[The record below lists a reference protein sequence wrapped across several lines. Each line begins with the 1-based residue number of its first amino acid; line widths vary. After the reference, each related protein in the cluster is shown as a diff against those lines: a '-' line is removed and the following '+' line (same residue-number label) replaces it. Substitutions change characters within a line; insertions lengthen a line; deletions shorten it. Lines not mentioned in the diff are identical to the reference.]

1 MCCVHTAAAALN
13 GLRGVFPGVKD
24 SGQTPR
30 SPGCSHAVS
39 TSTAR
44 RWHFDRREFSRGLE
58 FSQRPSRQH
67 PHWAFSGPQKR
78 TGDSGGKA
86 AREERERSRFPPRH
100 LNSTAPSA
108 SVGGGQSLR
117 GLSGVRSPLSRVRCL
132 SASSGYLVEVLNEER
147 AAVLGETLLDLSA
160 NLIVSIV
167 EL

>member
-1 MCCVHTAAAALN
+1 MELLLLLLLLCPEAAICCVHTAAAALN

-100 LNSTAPSA
+100 LNSTGPLCRRPPRECGWG
-108 SVGGGQSLR
+108 SVPQGSQRREIAFVTSKVSFSVIWL
-117 GLSGVRSPLSRVRCL
+117 LSGG
-132 SASSGYLVEVLNEER
+132 AQ
-147 AAVLGETLLDLSA
+147 
-160 NLIVSIV
+160 
-167 EL
+167 

>member
-1 MCCVHTAAAALN
+1 MELLLLLLLLCPEAAMCCVHTAAAALN

-78 TGDSGGKA
+78 TGDSGGEGCSGREGKKSFPSPPFKLHGPPLQA
-86 AREERERSRFPPRH
+86 ATTRVW
-100 LNSTAPSA
+100 
-108 SVGGGQSLR
+108 VGVSP
-117 GLSGVRSPLSRVRCL
+117 SGV
-132 SASSGYLVEVLNEER
+132 SA
-147 AAVLGETLLDLSA
+147 A
-160 NLIVSIV
+160 
-167 EL
+167 